1 MAKRRLI
8 IEAIPNWD
16 TSAKGMAFGIYS
28 YTAPGPWAGKIIEFV
43 TEVNKKLPKH
53 RQLRCWISKFKGP
66 HLTLMFK
73 GKKND
78 IEEAVNYYLSNSKIL
93 ESFNVEL
100 KR

>member
-8 IEAIPNWD
+8 IKAIREWD
-16 TSAKGMAFGIYS
+16 TSDKGIRLGLYS
-28 YTAPGPWAGKIIEFV
+28 YNAPGPWASKIIEFI
-43 TEVNKKLPKH
+43 TDLNKKLPKH
-53 RQLRCWISKFKGP
+53 RQLRCWISKVDGP
-66 HLTLMFK
+66 HMTLTFK

-93 ESFNVEL
+93 QSFNAEL

>member
-16 TSAKGMAFGIYS
+16 TSAKGMAFGMYS

-43 TEVNKKLPKH
+43 TEVNKKLPKN

-66 HLTLMFK
+66 HIVLTFK
-73 GKKND
+73 GKKKD

-93 ESFNVEL
+93 ELFNAEL